1 MTTFIH
7 SVFSD
12 VFPGPN
18 MPWNENSSIQ
28 LQDMYDRVYS
38 HLIINSPHRDII
50 LQILGQVIVANDMQ
64 PNVDAIGISANSPS
78 PKRVATILGLA
89 HDLVMQLVTEFH
101 LIPEGGDE
109 RTDIRIQPSFLRFLL
124 DPSRSQELSIDV
136 NDALLILRHA
146 PTLRTIF
153 DTEGM

>member
-1 MTTFIH
+1 
-7 SVFSD
+7 
-12 VFPGPN
+12 
-18 MPWNENSSIQ
+18 
-28 LQDMYDRVYS
+28 
-38 HLIINSPHRDII
+38 
-50 LQILGQVIVANDMQ
+50 
-64 PNVDAIGISANSPS
+64 
-78 PKRVATILGLA
+78 
-89 HDLVMQLVTEFH
+89 MQLVTEFH